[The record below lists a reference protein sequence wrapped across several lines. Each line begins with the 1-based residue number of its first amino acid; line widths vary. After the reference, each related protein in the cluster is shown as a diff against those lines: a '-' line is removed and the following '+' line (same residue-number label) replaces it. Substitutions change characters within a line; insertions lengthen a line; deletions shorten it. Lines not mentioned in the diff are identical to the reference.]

1 MYKINRRNVETFN
14 LSFLDIIACGFGA
27 IILLLLIVKV
37 GNPTSTVE
45 TSKDDLLN
53 KLFNLQDQ
61 KQDLNIELLSLR
73 NNQTSLNKIYGSE
86 RQNQNTQKQR
96 LEVIRQNQTITESLK
111 ERLYLAQ
118 QSLTEEMKRIL
129 DGQVRD
135 VEVGGI
141 PVDSEYIIFVIDN
154 SGSMDSVWNEV
165 LKEMDNILDI
175 HPTIEGIQVLND
187 QGEYLMN
194 SFQGK
199 NSWIPDTPVYRKA
212 IRDRLRNKNNLGLSL
227 SNPVQG
233 IKKAINSHYTK
244 GKKISIY
251 VLGDDIRSVSLERDI
266 NEIQRLNTN
275 QFDGTKKARIHAMA
289 FPSEYQS
296 EVIRFSHFMRQVSK
310 RNEGTFLGLSI
321 KGHSGYVDVP
331 PDSVIPTDD

>member
-212 IRDRLRNKNNLGLSL
+212 IRDRLRNKYNLGVSL

>member
-1 MYKINRRNVETFN
+1 MQKINRRNVETFS

-45 TSKDDLLN
+45 TGKDDLLN

-61 KQDLNIELLSLR
+61 KKDLNIELLSLH

-154 SGSMDSVWNEV
+154 SGSMDFVWNEA

-212 IRDRLRNKNNLGLSL
+212 IRDRLRNQNNLGLSL

-233 IKKAINSHYTK
+233 IKTAISSHTTE
-244 GKKISIY
+244 GKKVSIY
-251 VLGDDIRSVSLERDI
+251 VLGDDIRSQSLERDI

-275 QFDGTKKARIHAMA
+275 QLNGTKKARIHAMA

-321 KGHSGYVDVP
+321 RGHPGYVDVP
-331 PDSVIPTDD
+331 PGTVIPTDD

>member
-37 GNPTSTVE
+37 GDPTSTVE

-194 SFQGK
+194 SFQGR

-212 IRDRLRNKNNLGLSL
+212 IRDRLRNKYNLGLSL

>member
-212 IRDRLRNKNNLGLSL
+212 IRDRLRNKYNLGVSL

-289 FPSEYQS
+289 FPSENQS

>member
-37 GNPTSTVE
+37 GDPTSTVE

-194 SFQGK
+194 SFQGR

>member
-1 MYKINRRNVETFN
+1 MQKINRRSVETFN

-27 IILLLLIVKV
+27 IVLLLLIAKV
-37 GNPTSTVE
+37 GNPTAIVE

-53 KLFNLQDQ
+53 KLFSLQDQ
-61 KQDLNIELLSLR
+61 KKDLDIELLSL
-73 NNQTSLNKIYGSE
+73 NSNHTSLNKTYDSE
-86 RQNQNTQKQR
+86 KQNQNTQKQR
-96 LEVIRQNQTITESLK
+96 LEVIKQNQTITESLK
-111 ERLYLAQ
+111 ERLFLAQ

-154 SGSMDSVWNEV
+154 SGSMDSVWGEL

-175 HPTIEGIQVLND
+175 HPTIQGIQILND

-227 SNPVQG
+227 SNPVRG
-233 IKKAINSHYTK
+233 IKRAINSHYTE
-244 GKKISIY
+244 GKKVSIY
-251 VLGDDIRSVSLERDI
+251 VLGDDIRSQSLERDI

-275 QFDGTKKARIHAMA
+275 QLTRTKKARIHAMA
-289 FPSEYQS
+289 FPSEFQS

-310 RNEGTFLGLSI
+310 KNEGTFLGLSI
-321 KGHSGYVDVP
+321 RGHPGYVDLP
-331 PDSVIPTDD
+331 PGSTLPTDD

>member
-37 GNPTSTVE
+37 GDPTSTVE

-194 SFQGK
+194 SFQGR

-212 IRDRLRNKNNLGLSL
+212 IRDRLRNKYNLGLSL

-321 KGHSGYVDVP
+321 KGHSGYVDIP

>member
-37 GNPTSTVE
+37 GDPTSTVE

-194 SFQGK
+194 SFQGR

-321 KGHSGYVDVP
+321 KGHSGYVDIP

>member
-1 MYKINRRNVETFN
+1 MQKINRRNVETFS

-27 IILLLLIVKV
+27 IVLLLLIAKV

-45 TSKDDLLN
+45 ISKDDLLN
-53 KLFNLQDQ
+53 QLFDLQDQ
-61 KQDLNIELLSLR
+61 KKDLDIELLSLR
-73 NNQTSLNKIYGSE
+73 NNQISINNIYDSE

-96 LEVIRQNQTITESLK
+96 LEVIKQNQTITESLK

-154 SGSMDSVWNEV
+154 SGSMYSVWDE
-165 LKEMDNILDI
+165 LLEEMDNILDI

-187 QGEYLMN
+187 QGKYLMN

-212 IRDRLRNKNNLGLSL
+212 IRERLSNMNNLGLSL

-233 IKKAINSHYTK
+233 IKKAINAHYNQ
-244 GKKISIY
+244 GKKVSIY
-251 VLGDDIRSVSLERDI
+251 VLGDDIRSQSLERDI

-275 QFDGTKKARIHAMA
+275 QFDGTKKARIHGIA
-289 FPSEYQS
+289 FPSDYQS
-296 EVIRFSHFMRQVSK
+296 EVVRFSHFMRQVCK
-310 RNEGTFLGLSI
+310 KNEGTFLGLSI
-321 KGHSGYVDVP
+321 RGHSGYVDVP
-331 PDSVIPTDD
+331 PGTVIPTDD

>member
-1 MYKINRRNVETFN
+1 MKKD
-14 LSFLDIIACGFGA
+14 LD
-27 IILLLLIVKV
+27 
-37 GNPTSTVE
+37 
-45 TSKDDLLN
+45 
-53 KLFNLQDQ
+53 
-61 KQDLNIELLSLR
+61 IELLSLR
-73 NNQTSLNKIYGSE
+73 NNQISINNIYDSE

-96 LEVIRQNQTITESLK
+96 LEVIKQNQTITESLK

-154 SGSMDSVWNEV
+154 SGSMYSVWDE
-165 LKEMDNILDI
+165 LLEEMDNILDI

-187 QGEYLMN
+187 QGKYLMN

-212 IRDRLRNKNNLGLSL
+212 IRERLSNMNNLGLSL

-233 IKKAINSHYTK
+233 IKKAINAHYNQ
-244 GKKISIY
+244 GKKVSIY
-251 VLGDDIRSVSLERDI
+251 VLGDDIRSQSLERDI

-275 QFDGTKKARIHAMA
+275 QFDGTKKARIHGIA
-289 FPSEYQS
+289 FPSDYQS
-296 EVIRFSHFMRQVSK
+296 EVVRFSHFMRQVCK
-310 RNEGTFLGLSI
+310 KNEGTFLGLSI
-321 KGHSGYVDVP
+321 RGHSGYVDVP
-331 PDSVIPTDD
+331 PGTVIPTDD

>member
-37 GNPTSTVE
+37 GDPTSTVE